1 MDGMVKK
8 TRKVDFGDG
17 KGPVPTSLKDLGYND
32 VGLDDNWQKCGAPDA
47 KSAGN
52 NFHDKDGNPIVNLD
66 LFPSM
71 PSSGT
76 TPAGAPAMPPP
87 PRPILGSP
95 GVPPHWEVRC
105 KLGVMG

>member
-17 KGPVPTSLKDLGYND
+17 RGLVPTSLKDLGYND

-71 PSSGT
+71 KNMTDHAHGLGLT
-76 TPAGAPAMPPP
+76 AGWY
-87 PRPILGSP
+87 GN
-95 GVPPHWEVRC
+95 
-105 KLGVMG
+105 K

>member
-71 PSSGT
+71 KNMTDHAHGLGLT
-76 TPAGAPAMPPP
+76 AGWY
-87 PRPILGSP
+87 GN
-95 GVPPHWEVRC
+95 
-105 KLGVMG
+105 K